1 MYGVRTVSVSLALA
15 ACVLW
20 GATVYSLWETNQDR
34 RSLALAQADQPRAD
48 EAKYKPVANHEAKST
63 LERADELAAAASKE
77 FSKLTEGVTNGLA
90 DMTSDI
96 PAIAVANAG
105 EVKGAGEA
113 KGDNGISVEVA
124 LAEINLPLRKESEPL
139 DAKVDSSN
147 VAAVDGAEITAENGR
162 AVKDDAVSDEAVSG
176 SDKIAVAETDAD
188 SDQDVGDKITAAKVK
203 AENGIQLKE
212 AVDDLKAIAGPD
224 KATAETKI
232 AEMTAQKLVRAVK
245 ETPTLNAPPWTVP
258 FGADPDYDESTALRV
273 GDRPWHVPTGV
284 DPMYPKVS
292 QKIAA
297 IADEV
302 SGSAADATETV
313 GKKISSIASDVKT
326 TIVGDKIWSVPD
338 GNDPVYID
346 QMRLADNEG
355 KWEIPTGVQPEY
367 NQDGNLKTKDGTRL
381 VHHGRADKLAFAYED
396 HDGNNRRIAY
406 YDVAPS
412 PEEIEVID
420 KIEVRL
426 SDVKQEA
433 VTAAPS
439 APEIIKD
446 ISRLPKDRV
455 AVPVDKYEGQDAEE
469 VTASITENVEEKN
482 SEITGVKAAKIAAVK
497 KTKKA
502 KKTGSSDLMDAVDA
516 ELATLI
522 AATPKIIEKPAK
534 TAEPLKAKEEAPAKE
549 VSPVKDVAS
558 EDKSSSKV
566 AVAAAAKKKPVA
578 ENERAKASEIA
589 VTKAPALLGKD
600 EERLVNDG
608 IKNADKKLAAGEAA
622 AAPKDLIGEEAID
635 SKEADRQGVIETAL
649 LDNEK
654 GAPDNKDQSTLR
666 LADGGADLSSKD
678 EASTG
683 QVEENKKAPI
693 WQVPDAADPQYG
705 VVAQIERSFDH
716 VKDVAV
722 EAGDGIAKTV
732 SKLSSNVKEAVA
744 APKRWSVP
752 TGNVWGDKPETVTDS
767 EIAVAALDVKSVD
780 EADNTEAE
788 NAEAE
793 TDAAEVVK
801 ADQTL
806 DKKTASEV
814 TAGKKSGD
822 KSSGE
827 LKADSSDVA
836 VSEAGDKAT
845 QPDLPKL
852 KGADVA
858 LVEPAV
864 AAKDKKRDAIETADK
879 RPEGKE
885 QKVAALPEG
894 SLPVIKNSII
904 SGDEKKDTTS
914 GEGEPKPFVSA
925 KLQPI
930 GVAPEI
936 NGERVAG
943 LDPASDV
950 KVEEPKNGVV
960 TKLKN
965 ILALITDGDDKD
977 LKPSDKPDVSRVDE
991 VRFAAMKSLMLD
1003 QIDYKLI
1010 SAKKGEG
1017 ELSIQGR
1024 SQPLSRLSIYIDMTY
1039 LGDVDTDE
1047 TGSWTITKSL
1057 YLPQGGHLVHAE
1069 HMSKG
1074 GLTLARKTMPFA
1086 QTKALKKPKGYKA
1099 DTVGIGLGDKAL
1111 AVMRDKLK
1119 ADEAGGGSPLL
1130 SAKGMS
1136 PLASNAG
1143 GKISDVGTAVTK
1155 DLPLPVRKVSDIKGQ
1170 HRLNDEDSA
1179 DHIVVASIS
1188 DDVARAGKGKK
1199 QKVSGLKNKASKSA
1213 ADKTDDDKIASPD
1226 KTVKEEKPVAALKA
1240 DADEGLKKDEVESQA
1255 KAVEVA
1261 VLDKDPAKESA
1272 ALDDQADLKK
1282 SESETNGADKA
1293 AAVAEPELAT
1303 TYVVKPGDT
1312 LSKIA
1317 QKVLGDSQKYKDILK
1332 LNPKLKSA
1340 NFIYPKQKLIVREG
1354 AELAEKAEPVNPQSI
1369 KVNEKKA
1376 AIDIDKANEKQKTE
1390 KSVAKIDDSKKSA
1403 SDKDEAETEF
1413 YIVQAG
1419 DNLWKIAQ
1427 RVYGNGGRYK
1437 DIIKLNPGL
1446 TKNPSMIKPK
1456 VKLRVKAA

>member
-48 EAKYKPVANHEAKST
+48 EAKYKPVAKHEEKST

-105 EVKGAGEA
+105 EAKGA
-113 KGDNGISVEVA
+113 DGISVEVA

-139 DAKVDSSN
+139 DAKVDSSD
-147 VAAVDGAEITAENGR
+147 VATV
-162 AVKDDAVSDEAVSG
+162 DDAVSEEAVSG
-176 SDKIAVAETDAD
+176 SDKIAVAVAETDAD
-188 SDQDVGDKITAAKVK
+188 RDQDVGDKITAAKVK

-232 AEMTAQKLVRAVK
+232 AEMTAQKLVKAVK

-284 DPMYPKVS
+284 DPIYPKVS
-292 QKIAA
+292 QKIAD

-338 GNDPVYID
+338 GNDPVYVD
-346 QMRLADNEG
+346 EMRLADNEG
-355 KWEIPTGVQPEY
+355 RWEIPTGVQPEY
-367 NQDGNLKTKDGTRL
+367 DQDGNLKTKDGTRL

-396 HDGNNRRIAY
+396 LDGNNRRIAY

-412 PEEIEVID
+412 PEEIEVSD

-426 SDVKQEA
+426 SDVKREA
-433 VTAAPS
+433 MTAAPS

-446 ISRLPKDRV
+446 SSRLPKDRV

-469 VTASITENVEEKN
+469 VTASISENADEKH
-482 SEITGVKAAKIAAVK
+482 SEITGVKAAKVAVVK

-502 KKTGSSDLMDAVDA
+502 KKAGSSDLMDAVDA

-534 TAEPLKAKEEAPAKE
+534 TAEPLKAKEVTPPKE
-549 VSPVKDVAS
+549 MAS

-566 AVAAAAKKKPVA
+566 AVAAVAEKKPVTQ
-578 ENERAKASEIA
+578 NEIAKASE
-589 VTKAPALLGKD
+589 VTVAKAPALLGKD
-600 EERLVNDG
+600 EERLINDG
-608 IKNADKKLAAGEAA
+608 IKNADKKLAAGDAA
-622 AAPKDLIGEEAID
+622 AAPKDLIGEDAID
-635 SKEADRQGVIETAL
+635 RDEAADKGVIETAL

-654 GAPDNKDQSTLR
+654 SAPDNKDQSTLR
-666 LADGGADLSSKD
+666 LADGSADLSSKG
-678 EASTG
+678 EASKSKASAG
-683 QVEENKKAPI
+683 RVEENKKTPI

-705 VVAQIERSFDH
+705 VVAQLERSLDH

-752 TGNVWGDKPETVTDS
+752 TGNVWGEKPETVTDG
-767 EIAVAALDVKSVD
+767 EIAVAALEVKSVD
-780 EADNTEAE
+780 EADITDAGITEAE
-788 NAEAE
+788 TVAGEE
-793 TDAAEVVK
+793 IK
-801 ADQTL
+801 ADQTV
-806 DKKTASEV
+806 DKKTSSDV
-814 TAGKKSGD
+814 KTAKETSGKKSGD
-822 KSSGE
+822 KGSGE
-827 LKADSSDVA
+827 LKADNSDVA
-836 VSEAGDKAT
+836 VSEAGDKAA

-858 LVEPAV
+858 LVEPAD
-864 AAKDKKRDAIETADK
+864 AAKDKERDAAETADN
-879 RPEGKE
+879 RPDGKE

-904 SGDEKKDTTS
+904 SGDEQKDTAS

-950 KVEEPKNGVV
+950 KVEEPKIGVV

-965 ILALITDGDDKD
+965 MLALITDRDNKD

-1086 QTKALKKPKGYKA
+1086 QTQALKKPKGYKA

-1119 ADEAGGGSPLL
+1119 ADEAGGTSPLL

-1136 PLASNAG
+1136 PFANNAG
-1143 GKISDVGTAVTK
+1143 GKISDVGASAVTK
-1155 DLPLPVRKVSDIKGQ
+1155 DLPLPVRKVSDIKAQ

-1179 DHIVVASIS
+1179 DQIVVASIS
-1188 DDVARAGKGKK
+1188 DEVARAGKGKK
-1199 QKVSGLKNKASKSA
+1199 QKVSGLKNKALKSA
-1213 ADKTDDDKIASPD
+1213 ADKTDADKIASPD
-1226 KTVKEEKPVAALKA
+1226 KTVKDETPVAALKA
-1240 DADEGLKKDEVESQA
+1240 GADEGVKQGEVESQA
-1255 KAVEVA
+1255 KEVEVA
-1261 VLDKDPAKESA
+1261 AIKKEPAKESA
-1272 ALDDQADLKK
+1272 TLDDKADLKK
-1282 SESETNGADKA
+1282 SESETNSADKDEV
-1293 AAVAEPELAT
+1293 VAEPKLAT
-1303 TYVVKPGDT
+1303 TYIVKPGDT

-1340 NFIYPKQKLIVREG
+1340 NYIYPKQKLIVREG
-1354 AELAEKAEPVNPQSI
+1354 AKLAEKAEPVNPQSI

-1376 AIDIDKANEKQKTE
+1376 ANDRDKANEKLKSE
-1390 KSVAKIDDSKKSA
+1390 KIAAKIDDSKKSA

-1413 YIVQAG
+1413 YIVQSG

-1437 DIIKLNPGL
+1437 EIIKLNPAL